1 MATTATDRVLV
12 TINGRTAEVPRGTT
26 ILDAARQMGISIPTL
41 CNYRGLT
48 PYGACRVCLVEIET
62 PRGGQLVASCSHPLE
77 NDLVVHTDTDNVK
90 EARRTV
96 LELLLAQAPDSRE
109 LAAFAAELGVKT
121 SPFQPAAEGNCILCG
136 LCTRVC
142 NEMMGRGAINLFGRG
157 TSREVR
163 TAFDEPTNQCQ
174 ACGACVFVCPTGAIN
189 LDTIT
194 SRRTKP
200 HLTAFDKYL
209 AARPCIDL
217 AHPQAAP
224 RVPVI
229 DRESC
234 IHFRTGECG
243 LCAKVCQ
250 AGAIDYDQPEE
261 TLQLEV
267 GSVVL
272 TPGFEAFDATRR
284 GEFGFGF
291 APNVIT
297 NVQFER
303 LLSASGPTGGHVRR
317 PSDGQAP
324 KRLAFIQCIGSRD
337 TGCDNE
343 YCSSVCCM
351 AATKEAI
358 LAKEHEPGLEVT
370 IFFLDL
376 RAFGKDFDRYCE
388 RAQKQLGVRYIR
400 SFISRTYEMPGSKNL
415 RLIYAGPE
423 MNQVEEEFDLI
434 VLSLGLE
441 PSASLQEQARRM
453 GVVLNRWGFAQ
464 TEELRPLD
472 TSRPGVFVGG
482 AFQEPKDIPDTVMQA
497 SAAAARAMTLL
508 APARGTRVRVK
519 TYPPERDISDEPPR
533 VGVFVCHCG
542 SNIASVVDVERVV
555 KETRKLPFVIHAER
569 NVYTCA
575 DDSQDR
581 IKAMIARHR
590 LNRVVVA
597 SCTPRTH
604 EPIFRDTLRDA
615 GLNPFLLDMANI
627 RDQCSWV
634 HSSNADRATDKAVD
648 LVRMAVAR
656 TARLMPLQQE
666 LVPVNNAALVIGG
679 GVAGM
684 TAALALADQ
693 GFPVH
698 LVEKDAQLGGTA
710 QQLHHT
716 LDGRDIQAF
725 LADTIHRLTNHPR
738 ITVYL
743 RSRAAK
749 VEGHIGNFHSTILGD
764 PKSIEIQHG
773 VIVVATGATEHKPQ
787 SFGYGQNPRVIT
799 QLELTDRLG
808 RGELSLPEK
817 ATIAMIQCVEQ
828 RNTDR
833 PYCSRVCCTS
843 AVKNALQLRKLYPQ
857 ARIIVFYRDMRTYG
871 FREAAYREAREKGI
885 LFVRYAP
892 EQPPELTL
900 NGRLQLRAGEPSL
913 QRDLHIEPDLLV
925 LAAPMIPRADR
936 DELSELLRVPLNA
949 DGFFL
954 EAHMKLRPVDFA
966 SEGLFLCGTA
976 HAPKFLTETIA
987 QANAVAGRAASILS
1001 KKKMPVGG
1009 QTAWVDPDKCISCMT
1024 CVHVCPYMAPR
1035 VNEFN
1040 KAEVQG
1046 ATCMGCG
1053 SCTAECP
1060 AKAITLRHFV
1070 DNQILAAVSS
1080 LLGDDGE
1087 EKTAELAYP
1096 AQTGVA
1102 PPRWHLQKMDEG

>member
-1 MATTATDRVLV
+1 
-12 TINGRTAEVPRGTT
+12 GRSVEVPRGTT
-26 ILDAARQMGISIPTL
+26 ILNAARQMGITIPTL

-77 NDLVVHTDTDNVK
+77 NDLVVHTDTDDVK
-90 EARRTV
+90 AARQTV
-96 LELLLAQAPDSRE
+96 LELLLAQAPDSQE
-109 LAAFAAELGVKT
+109 LAKFAAELGVNAT
-121 SPFQPAAEGNCILCG
+121 PFQPAAEGNCILCG

-163 TAFDEPTNQCQ
+163 TAFDEMTNQCQ
-174 ACGACVFVCPTGAIN
+174 ACGACVFVCPTGAIDLN
-189 LDTIT
+189 TVT

-200 HLTAFDKYL
+200 HLTGFDKYL

-217 AHPQAAP
+217 AHPQASP

-229 DRESC
+229 DRENC
-234 IHFRTGECG
+234 IHFRSGACG

-261 TLQLEV
+261 TMELEV
-267 GSVVL
+267 GGVVL

-291 APNVIT
+291 APNVLT

-303 LLSASGPTGGHVRR
+303 LLSASGPTGGHVLR
-317 PSDGQAP
+317 PTDGKAP
-324 KRLAFIQCIGSRD
+324 KRMAFIQCVGSRD
-337 TGCDNE
+337 TGCDND

-358 LAKEHEPGLEVT
+358 LAKEHEPGLDVT

-388 RAQKQLGVRYIR
+388 RAQKQLGVRYVR
-400 SFISRTYEMPGSKNL
+400 SFISRTYEMPGTKNL
-415 RLIYAGPE
+415 RLVYASPE
-423 MNQVEEEFDLI
+423 MKQVEEEFDMI

-441 PSASLQEQARRM
+441 PSATLQEQAQRM

-497 SAAAARAMTLL
+497 SAAAARAMELL
-508 APARGTRVRVK
+508 APARGSKVRVK

-555 KETRKLPFVIHAER
+555 KETQRFPFVIHAER
-569 NVYTCA
+569 NTYTCA

-581 IKAMIARHR
+581 IKAMIAEHG

-615 GLNPFLLDMANI
+615 GLNPFLLEMANI

-634 HSSNADRATDKAVD
+634 HSGNPDQATEKAID
-648 LVRMAVAR
+648 LVRMAVGR

-666 LVPVNNAALVIGG
+666 MVPVNNAALVIGG

-684 TAALALADQ
+684 TAALTLAGQ

-710 QQLHHT
+710 RQLHHT

-725 LADTIHRLTNHPR
+725 LADTIQRVTNHPR

-743 RSRAAK
+743 SSRAGK
-749 VEGHIGNFHSTILGD
+749 VEGHIGNFRSTITSD
-764 PKSIEIQHG
+764 STPVEIQHG
-773 VIVVATGATEHKPQ
+773 VIVVATGATEEKPR
-787 SFGYGQNPRVIT
+787 SFGYGRNPRVIT

-808 RGELSLPEK
+808 RGEISLPEN
-817 ATIAMIQCVEQ
+817 ATVAMIQCVEQ
-828 RNTDR
+828 RNAER

-843 AVKNALQLRKLYPQ
+843 AVKNALELRKLYPQ
-857 ARIIVFYRDMRTYG
+857 ARIIVLYRDMRTYG

-885 LFVRYAP
+885 LFVRYEP
-892 EQPPELTL
+892 EQPPELAL
-900 NGRLQLRAGEPSL
+900 NGRLQLKVREPSL
-913 QRDLHIEPDLLV
+913 GRDLNLEPDLVV

-936 DELSELLRVPLNA
+936 TELSELLRVPLNA

-987 QANAVAGRAASILS
+987 QASAVAGRAASILS

-1009 QTAWVDPDKCISCMT
+1009 QIAWVDPDKCISCMT
-1024 CVHVCPYMAPR
+1024 CVHVCPYMAPQI
-1035 VNEFN
+1035 NEFN

-1053 SCTAECP
+1053 SCSAECP
-1060 AKAITLRHFV
+1060 AKAITLRHFY
-1070 DNQILAAVSS
+1070 DNQILAAIDGA
-1080 LLGDDGE
+1080 LGGREE
-1087 EKTAELAYP
+1087 EKIPVLAYP
-1096 AQTGVA
+1096 AQAGVA
-1102 PPRWHLQKMDEG
+1102 PPRWHLNS